1 MMQRDG
7 ILHTFAAVIPL
18 PQKKSTLTKPQNP
31 VVEKRLEELESSIS
45 AIAGDLRAVKD
56 TIAAGFT
63 KVNANF
69 AVVGRE
75 IKLLH
80 QQVDILNKKVDSLK
94 GDTHEGFED
103 VGLKL
108 ENLTEEISKT
118 GKVTNY
124 SEYFENLKALKN

>member
-1 MMQRDG
+1 M
-7 ILHTFAAVIPL
+7 
-18 PQKKSTLTKPQNP
+18 
-31 VVEKRLEELESSIS
+31 
-45 AIAGDLRAVKD
+45 
-56 TIAAGFT
+56 
-63 KVNANF
+63 
-69 AVVGRE
+69 VGRE

-108 ENLTEEISKT
+108 ENLTEEISKI